1 MRRLAPQ
8 GRFELLGR
16 GQHGAVHTVGFCGE
30 DGEGFELLRALES
43 GKVRGAALDVY
54 EKEPPVS
61 FDLIKHPKVV
71 ATPHIGAQTAE
82 AQLRAAE
89 DISNEVLNA
98 LNGLPLRWK
107 IC

>member
-1 MRRLAPQ
+1 VDAA
-8 GRFELLGR
+8 R
-16 GQHGAVHTVGFCGE
+16 GGIIDEAA
-30 DGEGFELLRALES
+30 LLRALES

>member
-1 MRRLAPQ
+1 MCSSDLDDACFSRMKDGVLIVDAA
-8 GRFELLGR
+8 R
-16 GQHGAVHTVGFCGE
+16 GGIIDEEA
-30 DGEGFELLRALES
+30 LLRALES